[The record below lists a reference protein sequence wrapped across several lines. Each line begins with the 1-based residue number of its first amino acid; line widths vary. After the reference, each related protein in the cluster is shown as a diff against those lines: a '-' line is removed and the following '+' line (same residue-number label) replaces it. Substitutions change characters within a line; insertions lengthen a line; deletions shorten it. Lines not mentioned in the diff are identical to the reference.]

1 VEGFHHKFVV
11 EPAKSPEKRPEII
24 VHKYLL
30 TTDDHLIPSFLLEV
44 SLAILIES
52 GINFI
57 GMRDPDMASWGKLY
71 QWLTGRYTLEHGGV
85 PYFLD

>member
-1 VEGFHHKFVV
+1 
-11 EPAKSPEKRPEII
+11 
-24 VHKYLL
+24 
-30 TTDDHLIPSFLLEV
+30 LLEV

-57 GMRDPDMASWGKLY
+57 GMGDPNMASWGKLY